1 MLKIRF
7 VGIYYLIFIFVS
19 IIYSLDLGGNED
31 NAFYIGHD
39 NGNILLS
46 KSLDWETQNFYNLT
60 VSVSDGSN
68 IVDTHLFIKVVD
80 TNDNRP
86 QFTKDIYFVNI
97 SENVKEET
105 IILQLH
111 AVDADED
118 KKIFYTL
125 HGSKDPSSLEF
136 FRIDSVTGNV
146 VVTQRLDYERNML
159 HELIVIAKDQGTP
172 AKRNYAKI
180 IVAIHDHNDHSPE
193 FTSKMLQSK
202 IPESAAVGSKV
213 IQVSAT
219 DRDSGKNGEIVY
231 SIVSGNVGNVFQID
245 KIIGAVTLSQN
256 LDIMHMQEYML
267 QVKATDCGNPP
278 LSSQIPVHIIVVMA
292 DNDPPRFTVSVSA
305 IEMYENQPVGTF
317 ITHIEARSS
326 SSVFY
331 NIFEGND
338 EGYFYINPSTG
349 VILVNAKIDYERNK

>member
-1 MLKIRF
+1 M
-7 VGIYYLIFIFVS
+7 
-19 IIYSLDLGGNED
+19 
-31 NAFYIGHD
+31 
-39 NGNILLS
+39 LLS
-46 KSLDWETQNFYNLT
+46 KSLDWETKNFYNLT
-60 VSVSDGSN
+60 ITVSDGSN
-68 IVDTHLFIKVVD
+68 IVNTQLFIKVVD

-86 QFTKDIYFVNI
+86 QFTKDVYHVNI
-97 SENVKEET
+97 SEGIKEET
-105 IILQLH
+105 IVLQLH
-111 AVDADED
+111 AFDKDED

-146 VVTQRLDYERNML
+146 VVSQKLDYEKNKR

-180 IVAIHDHNDHSPE
+180 IVDIYDHNDHSPE

-219 DRDSGKNGEIVY
+219 DRDSGKNGEIFY
-231 SIVSGNVGNVFQID
+231 SIISGNVGNIFEID
-245 KIIGAVTLSQN
+245 KIVGTVYISQA

-267 QVKATDCGNPP
+267 QVKATDYGNPP
-278 LSSQIPVHIIVVMA
+278 LSSQIPVHIIVVMSE
-292 DNDPPRFTVSVSA
+292 NDPPRFTLATSV
-305 IEMYENQPVGTF
+305 IEMLENLQIGSF

-331 NIFEGND
+331 NIVEGND
-338 EGYFYINPSTG
+338 GGYFYINPSTG
-349 VILVNAKIDYERNK
+349 VVLVNSKIDYEQIKYT